1 MASISAHLTM
11 LRKSNFRLRKLQEEE
26 ELNTFAKLDKRLSEY
41 EELKPEEFLHILT
54 FCEDLI
60 VDHTS
65 KQKSVGNK
73 PQCFAG

>member
-11 LRKSNFRLRKLQEEE
+11 LRKSNFRLKKLQEEEE

-60 VDHTS
+60 VDHNKLKKS
-65 KQKSVGNK
+65 QKK
-73 PQCFAG
+73 